1 MYERGWGRYQGEY
14 RTHAQDNTHA
24 HRWFFPLLRWR
35 QREYR
40 KTYMNYENLSM
51 ITITDTNVS
60 ITHTFPPLHWYIND
74 RKHINIYEDLSM
86 ITITD
91 TNITF
96 THTFPF
102 PFYWILLSEIDR
114 NHVWTWMRTL
124 SRRVYTRSHA
134 LLSLMSLLH
143 IPFLPYIGTSM
154 IENI

>member
-1 MYERGWGRYQGEY
+1 
-14 RTHAQDNTHA
+14 
-24 HRWFFPLLRWR
+24 
-35 QREYR
+35 
-40 KTYMNYENLSM
+40 MNYENLSM

-114 NHVWTWMRTL
+114 NHV
-124 SRRVYTRSHA
+124 
-134 LLSLMSLLH
+134 
-143 IPFLPYIGTSM
+143 
-154 IENI
+154 

>member
-1 MYERGWGRYQGEY
+1 
-14 RTHAQDNTHA
+14 
-24 HRWFFPLLRWR
+24 
-35 QREYR
+35 
-40 KTYMNYENLSM
+40 MNYDTLSM

-74 RKHINIYEDLSM
+74 RKHINIYENLSM

-114 NHVWTWMRTL
+114 NHVRTWMRTL
-124 SRRVYTRSHA
+124 SRRVYDTCTRQYSCSP
-134 LLSLMSLLH
+134 LGFPSS
-143 IPFLPYIGTSM
+143 
-154 IENI
+154 

>member
-1 MYERGWGRYQGEY
+1 
-14 RTHAQDNTHA
+14 
-24 HRWFFPLLRWR
+24 
-35 QREYR
+35 
-40 KTYMNYENLSM
+40 MNYENLSM

-74 RKHINIYEDLSM
+74 RKHINIYENLSM

-114 NHVWTWMRTL
+114 NHVRTWMRTL
-124 SRRVYTRSHA
+124 SRRVYKVTCTRQYSCSPFVCYCLVLCSTWFQKWYLSHGSKNLI
-134 LLSLMSLLH
+134 LLGHKGNL
-143 IPFLPYIGTSM
+143 
-154 IENI
+154 